1 METIINKLKKE
12 SIIPY
17 SIDERSLINL
27 EIINEILNSFK
38 KILYPSLY
46 YEMNKESSENYIE
59 KEINTLYKNL
69 EKCID
74 ATNLDHQIKNTV
86 ESIIEHI
93 PNLKN
98 KLDKDIIA
106 IYEGDPAAKNH
117 QEIILAYA
125 SFEAIMGYRIAHL
138 LDSHK
143 LELIARVCSGIIH
156 RSTGIDIHPKASIG
170 EYFCIDHGTGI
181 VIGETAIIGNRVKMY
196 QGVTIGALSVQEKE
210 SNQKRHPSIEN
221 NVTIYAGA
229 TILGGNTVI
238 GSNSIIGGNV
248 WITKS
253 IPNNSKIMFKGSNI
267 EYTKKDN

>member
-1 METIINKLKKE
+1 METIIKKLKKE

-17 SIDERSLINL
+17 SIDNRSLINL
-27 EIINEILNSFK
+27 EVINEILNAFK

-46 YEMNKESSENYIE
+46 YEINEENSENYIE
-59 KEINTLYKNL
+59 KEISTLYKNL
-69 EKCID
+69 EKTVN
-74 ATNLDHQIKNTV
+74 ANNLDQQIKNTI
-86 ESIIEHI
+86 ESIIEDI

-117 QEIILAYA
+117 QEIILAYP
-125 SFEAIMGYRIAHL
+125 SFEAIMGYRIANL

-156 RSTGIDIHPKASIG
+156 RSTGIDIHPKATIG

-196 QGVTIGALSVQEKE
+196 QGVTIGALSIQAKE
-210 SNQKRHPSIEN
+210 TNRKRHPTIEN

-229 TILGGNTVI
+229 TILGGETTI
-238 GSNSIIGGNV
+238 GENSTIGGNV
-248 WITKS
+248 WLTKS
-253 IPNNSKIMFKGSNI
+253 VPKNSKIMFKGSNI
-267 EYTKKDN
+267 EHTKTNH